1 MINNYCLRNLMET
14 FLKQFKQILLTAMF
28 MLSIVPVI
36 AQLQQ
41 SAAVPVKHPQS
52 GQQRDFF
59 RLVAR
64 AGVKFTYPDGF
75 KEIKPPNNGDFAFDY
90 GLELPG
96 KEFEIWL
103 QVKPEKENWT
113 SYERALTASNIQLPN
128 PDSAYNDLGKTQA
141 VAFTGDQKYFVAII
155 PQDVLARYNADAGKS
170 YLLTLLD
177 LPETKHYKY
186 ALLITLHKNHTGT
199 ILAVCFTNDKGPE
212 FFKNI
217 NKAGNCLKFKS

>member
-1 MINNYCLRNLMET
+1 MESFLR
-14 FLKQFKQILLTAMF
+14 QFKQILLTAML
-28 MLSIVPVI
+28 MLFIAPVI
-36 AQLQQ
+36 AQIQRAT
-41 SAAVPVKHPQS
+41 AAPAKHPQS
-52 GQQRDFF
+52 AAQKEFF
-59 RLVAR
+59 SLVAG
-64 AGVKFTYPDGF
+64 AGVKFIYPDGF
-75 KEIKPPNNGDFAFDY
+75 REIKAPNNEDFSFDY

-103 QVKPEKENWT
+103 QVKSEKANWA
-113 SYERALTASNIQLPN
+113 SYEHAETTSGVQVPN
-128 PDSAYNDLGKTQA
+128 PDSAYNELGKAEA
-141 VAFTGDQKYFVAII
+141 VAFTGDQKYFVTII

-199 ILAVCFTNDKGPE
+199 ILAVCLTNDKGPE